1 MGAFLRRLAP
11 VVLALVLGAVAL
23 AIFLSGTR
31 GVEPADGSAGPPAGR
46 LFFYGYPKSDRG
58 TVNGTFLY
66 SMDLP
71 GGNLHREQ
79 LRTLGIGDPIE
90 FIDFTGGRLVYF
102 GAGGRTYSIDP
113 RLSSRPRSLGRSLYF
128 VASGSDGRVWLQ
140 RQPGDHRTR
149 KSTTVDEVEVGNGRV
164 VTRGR
169 LTKPPCPGPTVV
181 AAAVGALLCQT
192 GGPMIAT
199 DPSSGKVL
207 MKVPDFP
214 LATGGDLVAACGE
227 PCPRLV
233 VASPSTGEKIRI
245 EARSS
250 FRWAAG
256 YDGDFSPDLSTVAV
270 PVRPAGTRPRS
281 RVRELALVNLQ
292 YGSTHLPP
300 QGARGIESG
309 PTFSASTR
317 FTADRG
323 RLSASD
329 QRSRSGRRLADG
341 PFRPPV
347 LNGSRVPGVDQ
358 CTDVVR
364 RA

>member
-11 VVLALVLGAVAL
+11 VVFALVLGAIAL
-23 AIFLSGTR
+23 AMFLSGTR
-31 GVEPADGSAGPPAGR
+31 GTEPADGSAEPLAGR
-46 LFFYGYPKSDRG
+46 LFFYGYPKSDHG

-71 GGNLHREQ
+71 DGDLRREH
-79 LRTLGIGDPIE
+79 LRTLGIGDPID
-90 FIDFTGGRLVYF
+90 FIDLTGGHLVYF

-113 RLSSRPRSLGRSLYF
+113 RLSSKPRSLGRSLYF
-128 VASGSDGRVWLQ
+128 VASGTEGRVWLQ
-140 RQPGDHRTR
+140 RRPGEDQTMNA
-149 KSTTVDEVEVGNGRV
+149 TAVDEVRAGNGRV
-164 VTRGR
+164 VTRGG

-181 AAAVGALLCQT
+181 AAARGALLCQT
-192 GGPMIAT
+192 GGQMIAT

-227 PCPRLV
+227 PCPKLV

-245 EARSS
+245 EPRSS
-250 FRWAAG
+250 FHWAAG

-270 PVRPAGTRPRS
+270 PVRPAGARPRS

-300 QGARGIESG
+300 QGAMGIESG
-309 PTFSASTR
+309 PTFSASGEFVYYVAR
-317 FTADRG
+317 NGAVMAQRADAPDSPPIRIGSAG
-323 RLSASD
+323 RINVLD
-329 QRSRSGRRLADG
+329 LAAG
-341 PFRPPV
+341 
-347 LNGSRVPGVDQ
+347 
-358 CTDVVR
+358 
-364 RA
+364 